1 MTSDKRSTAFPYCGT
16 LIDTRS
22 LDLRIDIK
30 RSYGIRKLQEA
41 VSVVLILTDFDTED
55 VREILSVK
63 WTRTQGAS
71 FSAWIKRYAETR
83 FFRYRTLADYMPL
96 AGCSKTIIT

>member
-30 RSYGIRKLQEA
+30 RSYGIRESQEA
-41 VSVVLILTDFDTED
+41 VLVALILTDFDTED

-63 WTRTQGAS
+63 WTRAQGAS

-83 FFRYRTLADYMPL
+83 FFRYRTAADYMPL
-96 AGCSKTIIT
+96 AGCSKTTIT

>member
-30 RSYGIRKLQEA
+30 RSYGIRESQEA
-41 VSVVLILTDFDTED
+41 VLVALILIDFDTED

-63 WTRTQGAS
+63 WTRAQGAS
-71 FSAWIKRYAETR
+71 FSAWIKRYTETR
-83 FFRYRTLADYMPL
+83 FFRYRAAADYMPL
-96 AGCSKTIIT
+96 AGCSKTTIT